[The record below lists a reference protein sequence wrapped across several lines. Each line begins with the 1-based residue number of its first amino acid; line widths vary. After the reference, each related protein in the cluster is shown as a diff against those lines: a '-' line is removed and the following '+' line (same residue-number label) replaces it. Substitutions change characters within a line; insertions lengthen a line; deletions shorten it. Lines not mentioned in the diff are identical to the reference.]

1 LCRAAIFRKL
11 QKCEIPTA
19 FLKNSDALVC
29 GCGWGNEIAAECLS
43 GALAFPGTLVLDADG
58 LNLLS
63 RHPELWQP
71 GENVILTPHPG
82 EAARLLNAFG
92 IADSGRAADNAL
104 ALADKL
110 KAVILLK
117 GRNTLVASPSGRLS
131 VNASGSP
138 LLATAGS
145 GDVLSGIIGALAAQ
159 GVPAFQAAQL
169 GAYIHGIAGEL
180 PHRMII
186 ADELPELAGE
196 VIFKL
201 QFNLP
206 V

>member
-1 LCRAAIFRKL
+1 LSAIWEF
-11 QKCEIPTA
+11 
-19 FLKNSDALVC
+19 
-29 GCGWGNEIAAECLS
+29 S
-43 GALAFPGTLVLDADG
+43 GKIILDADA
-58 LNLLS
+58 LNMFS
-63 RHPELWQP
+63 RSPALWCKK
-71 GENVILTPHPG
+71 ENVLITPHPG

-169 GAYIHGIAGEL
+169 GAYIHGIAGEIAPGIL
-180 PHRMII
+180 I
-186 ADELPELAGE
+186 ADELPEYAGQ
-196 VIFKL
+196 VIRMIRSNDIF
-201 QFNLP
+201 
-206 V
+206 